1 MAKTLTQLAAKPQL
15 IKITLNDAAIIEKY
29 EDELEFYIYDRQP
42 IEKFIKI
49 ATTMNT
55 DYTSAVGMMND
66 LILNEDG
73 SQVCKD
79 GLVLPSDVMSLAIQK
94 VIEQLGK

>member
-15 IKITLNDAAIIEKY
+15 IKITLNDPAIIEKY

>member
-15 IKITLNDAAIIEKY
+15 IKITLNDPAIIEKY

-42 IEKFIKI
+42 IEKFITI
-49 ATTMNT
+49 ATKMNS

-73 SQVCKD
+73 TQVCKD

>member
-1 MAKTLTQLAAKPQL
+1 MAKTLTQLAALPQL
-15 IKITLNDAAIIEKY
+15 IKITLSDPAVIEKY
-29 EDELEFYIYDRQP
+29 GDELEFYIYDRQP

-55 DYTSAVGMMND
+55 DYTSAVGLMND
-66 LILNEDG
+66 LILDAEGRAVCVDG
-73 SQVCKD
+73 R
-79 GLVLPSDVMSLAIQK
+79 VLPSDVMSLAIQK